1 MLTPT
6 DAALTYL
13 EMLLREANAPE
24 NVSVRIEQIE
34 GEAPAKVTIGQ
45 QDAGDKHFRFQ
56 GRTVLVLDKET
67 ADRLEGKAL
76 DVEKTSDG
84 VRFVLK

>member
-1 MLTPT
+1 MNRLLTIAVLLS
-6 DAALTYL
+6 AAATAMAAEPY
-13 EMLLREANAPE
+13 
-24 NVSVRIEQIE
+24 VWIE